1 MRQGKG
7 ERKWEMK
14 TRQRGKREEGGGQ
27 YSRQGEVNYEGE
39 EWERNGMKKLRFKEV
54 QKGKQG
60 GMISKRVGEQ
70 NRERGSEGKMEN
82 VVKVK
87 QFGIRKVEVVEG
99 KEN

>member
-1 MRQGKG
+1 MGNEDQIARKKRREG
-7 ERKWEMK
+7 E
-14 TRQRGKREEGGGQ
+14 G
-27 YSRQGEVNYEGE
+27 SRQGEVNYEGE